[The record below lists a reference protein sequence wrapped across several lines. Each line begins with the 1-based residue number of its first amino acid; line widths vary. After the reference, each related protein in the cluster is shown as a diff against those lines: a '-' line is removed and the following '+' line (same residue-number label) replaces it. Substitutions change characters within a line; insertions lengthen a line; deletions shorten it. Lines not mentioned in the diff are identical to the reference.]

1 MYPLGPASFQHSPWA
16 VDAND
21 FEYFTLLRIIDEDMS
36 VEQAQTGKG
45 QDEDRQVNPGFNFMK
60 HNV

>member
-1 MYPLGPASFQHSPWA
+1 
-16 VDAND
+16 
-21 FEYFTLLRIIDEDMS
+21 MS

-60 HNV
+60 HNLRKTTFSKNNLGTIQTDFKLQLNY